1 MPKYAPLD
9 AAEYPRFTGIKT
21 FMRLPLLDRPED
33 IDFAVLGVPFD
44 TGATYRVG
52 ARFGPEAIRNV
63 SVMLRP
69 YNPAQDIE
77 IFHYLSG
84 ADLGDVPVVPGYI
97 EESYRRIEQN
107 VSRILE
113 AGVVPVLLGGDH
125 SVTLAHLRAVAS
137 KFGPPCLLQFD
148 SHSDTWDQYFGQ
160 RYTHG
165 TPFRRAVE
173 EGVVD
178 AHHSVQVGMRGSLY
192 SSKDIYEA
200 EHLGYRVITMAE
212 LRRLGTQ
219 GVLEVIRDRIG
230 NRPVFVSFDIDFI
243 DPAYAPGT
251 GTPEVGG
258 PATWEALELV
268 RGLRGIRM
276 VACDVVEVMP
286 AYDNPGAVTALA
298 AANVAYELITL
309 IALNKRGDIS
319 A

>member
-1 MPKYAPLD
+1 VPKYVPLD

-21 FMRLPLLDRPED
+21 FMRLPYLDRPED
-33 IDFAVLGVPFD
+33 VDFVILGVPFD

-77 IFHYLSG
+77 VFDHLSG
-84 ADLGDVPVVPGYI
+84 ADLGDVAVVPGYI
-97 EESYRRIEQN
+97 EESYRRIELAVN
-107 VSRILE
+107 RVLD
-113 AGVVPVLLGGDH
+113 AGVTPVLLGGDH
-125 SVTLAHLRAVAS
+125 SITLAHLRAVAAR
-137 KFGPPCLLQFD
+137 FGPPCLVQFD

-178 AHHSVQVGMRGSLY
+178 PHHSVQVGMRGSLY
-192 SSKDIYEA
+192 SSRDLREA
-200 EHLGYRVITMAE
+200 EELGYKVVTMAE
-212 LRRLGTQ
+212 VRQLGIQ
-219 GVLEVIRDRIG
+219 GTLEVIRSRVG
-230 NRPVFVSFDIDFI
+230 ARPVFISFDIDFI
-243 DPAYAPGT
+243 DPAFAPGT

-286 AYDNPGAVTALA
+286 AYDGPGSVTALA
-298 AANVAYELITL
+298 AANIAYELITL
-309 IALNKRGDIS
+309 IALANKGGS
-319 A
+319 ST

>member
-9 AAEYPRFTGIKT
+9 ASVYPRFTGIKT
-21 FMRLPLLDRPED
+21 FMRLPFIDRPTD

-69 YNPAQDIE
+69 YNPAQDIQV
-77 IFHYLSG
+77 FDYLSG
-84 ADLGDVPVVPGYI
+84 ADLGDIPVVPGYI
-97 EESYRRIEQN
+97 EESYRRIEAE
-107 VSRILE
+107 VRKVLE
-113 AGVVPVLLGGDH
+113 AGVTPVLLGGDH
-125 SVTLAHLRAVAS
+125 SITLAHLRAVAA
-137 KFGPPCLLQFD
+137 KFGPPCLVQFD

-160 RYTHG
+160 KYTHG

-192 SSKDIYEA
+192 SSTDVHEA
-200 EHLGYRVITMAE
+200 EELGYRVVTMAE
-212 LRRLGTQ
+212 VRRLGLQ
-219 GVLEVIRDRIG
+219 GTLEVIRARVGD
-230 NRPVFVSFDIDFI
+230 RPVFVSFDIDFI

-268 RGLRGIRM
+268 RGLRGLRM

-286 AYDNPGAVTALA
+286 AYDGPGAVTALA
-298 AANVAYELITL
+298 AANVAYELISL
-309 IALNKRGDIS
+309 IALRKREERPS
-319 A
+319 